1 MSVWADIHKRSN
13 GESIRKENV
22 DEEIASSLDSI
33 SDKLDSEQHLCMLK
47 VFSMDKQGKTCT
59 NIVHCQIVSLFSI
72 QSPWERLGNTLNI
85 EWNINRIKSAI
96 GNRKFISLEKV

>member
-1 MSVWADIHKRSN
+1 MSVWADIHRRSN

-22 DEEIASSLDSI
+22 DEEIASSLDI
-33 SDKLDSEQHLCMLK
+33 VSDKLDSRQHLCMLK
-47 VFSMDKQGKTCT
+47 VLSMDKQGKTFT
-59 NIVHCQIVSLFSI
+59 SIVHCQIVSLFSI

-85 EWNINRIKSAI
+85 EWNINIIKSAI